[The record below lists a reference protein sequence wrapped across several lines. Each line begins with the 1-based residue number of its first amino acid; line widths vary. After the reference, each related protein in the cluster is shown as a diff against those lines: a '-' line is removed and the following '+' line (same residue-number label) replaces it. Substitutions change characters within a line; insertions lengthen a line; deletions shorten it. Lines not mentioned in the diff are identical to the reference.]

1 MEEVRPTLLNDGR
14 LNMEAMEL
22 KITADHI
29 PTKCGVAEA
38 DGAEAA
44 ANKPTFMA
52 GEASR
57 ERAMSV
63 ACARLPKAD
72 FIGGRGTRSRAAE
85 PSTLPEP

>member
-1 MEEVRPTLLNDGR
+1 MEEVCRTLLNDGV
-14 LNMEAMEL
+14 LNMQAMEL
-22 KITADHI
+22 TITVDHV
-29 PTKCGVAEA
+29 PTKCGLAEA

-72 FIGGRGTRSRAAE
+72 FIGERGTRAAE